1 MSIIFVGNKISLRH
15 ITAEDCTPTYVGW
28 LQDSEVNRYLETR
41 WTPQSL
47 ESVTAFVE
55 TQNASNASR
64 LLAIIENYTSQH
76 IGNLKIGPINP
87 HHMCA
92 DLSYFIGNK
101 AYWGNGFASE
111 AIAGA
116 ARYAFETLGL
126 FSLRAGLYSGNAASR
141 KALEKCGFQQR
152 GVFPDE
158 LVTDRGREDHL
169 FYSMTVNEYKP

>member
-1 MSIIFVGNKISLRH
+1 MSIIFEGHKVSLRH
-15 ITAEDCTPTYVGW
+15 ITAEDCTPVYVGW
-28 LQDSEVNRYLETR
+28 LQDHEVNKYLETR
-41 WTPQSL
+41 HSPQSL

-116 ARYAFETLGL
+116 VKYAFETLGL
-126 FSLRAGLYSGNAASR
+126 FSLRAGLYAGNLASR
-141 KALEKCGFQQR
+141 KALEKSGFQQR
-152 GVFPDE
+152 GVFPAE
-158 LVTDRGREDHL
+158 LVTEKGREDHIW
-169 FYSMTVNEYKP
+169 YSMTKNEYRP